1 MSLKNPKLFG
11 LNVLS
16 YLTDVES
23 KNTALQNLG
32 INPFDLE
39 VIRGSANGGMSRYD
53 WVSFSR
59 LSVPLVKT
67 LDRYQNES
75 STYNSILLNKLLTF
89 HHLNEL
95 RSLNHHKSIL

>member
-39 VIRGSANGGMSRYD
+39 VIRG
-53 WVSFSR
+53 
-59 LSVPLVKT
+59 
-67 LDRYQNES
+67 
-75 STYNSILLNKLLTF
+75 
-89 HHLNEL
+89 
-95 RSLNHHKSIL
+95 